1 MDNTKT
7 GFAIALAWPK
17 TFCKKA
23 GAWYDGLMDVMGF
36 NQNGYYQVGHAAIVL
51 VDAASGNTYYF
62 DFGRYHAPFQHGRVR
77 GVLTDPELAMENR
90 AVVSKKGKIE
100 NLQTI
105 LEELAN
111 RKACHGDGTLYAAV
125 TKINFSAAM
134 EKALEMQKKSP
145 IPYGPFTYG
154 GSNCSRFVNTVIRS
168 GNPSLGA
175 LIQLNYPYSLSPTPI
190 GNVRSLGKVHKIIQD
205 PPMVPTGKRF
215 VGGLLAK
222 PNRHPDIPDSSHW
235 LSGEGA
241 GSWFYF
247 LDLGKYISVSRF
259 SPDGELEFSD
269 KYIAASSFKAELPF
283 EVRHHSHYQEITVS
297 QGGNEIK
304 LSKVKSEDIP
314 ILNFQ
319 REIGNMTLGTN
330 PKSSGRF
337 LIFEN

>member
-1 MDNTKT
+1 
-7 GFAIALAWPK
+7 
-17 TFCKKA
+17 
-23 GAWYDGLMDVMGF
+23 
-36 NQNGYYQVGHAAIVL
+36 
-51 VDAASGNTYYF
+51 
-62 DFGRYHAPFQHGRVR
+62 
-77 GVLTDPELAMENR
+77 
-90 AVVSKKGKIE
+90 
-100 NLQTI
+100 
-105 LEELAN
+105 LAN

-241 GSWFYF
+241 GSWFIIDEF
-247 LDLGKYISVSRF
+247 FEDFIIHRF
-259 SPDGELEFSD
+259 SPAGQVEFSGVFGLAD
-269 KYIAASSFKAELPF
+269 SSIEFNVTLPYQVIHLSHF
-283 EVRHHSHYQEITVS
+283 QTVNIQQGDQRISLILKESRNLKSVLDLEVISNGSFR
-297 QGGNEIK
+297 
-304 LSKVKSEDIP
+304 KVMV
-314 ILNFQ
+314 N
-319 REIGNMTLGTN
+319 
-330 PKSSGRF
+330 
-337 LIFEN
+337 